1 MRNPIPDLMGNRPW
15 PRVVVLGSG
24 SLAGG
29 CIVVWNF
36 IRMEVV
42 KWGLLAL
49 TLLVF
54 FWWWDVYR
62 EGSGGTHNRGIRFAL
77 RYGMALFIGSEILFF
92 AAFFWSYFHGNWHPE
107 QGDDWTRAE
116 YGAVIIDPFG
126 IPFLN
131 TLILLIS
138 GVVVTLSHHRTVVKA
153 GYTRVTLAGT
163 ILLGV
168 YFMMMQMVEYEV
180 SGFSANRSRYGTL
193 FFLLTGF
200 HGLHVTIGVILL
212 RFTLYRHERGSMKE
226 RKHVFHEAAAWYW
239 HFVDVVWLGLYL
251 FIYWYGMDGNGPTV
265 I

>member
-1 MRNPIPDLMGNRPW
+1 MRQTVPDLMVKRPW
-15 PRVVVLGSG
+15 PSITVLGR
-24 SLAGG
+24 GG
-29 CIVVWNF
+29 LFGGFIIVWNF
-36 IRMEVV
+36 IRMDVV

-49 TLLVF
+49 TFLVF

-62 EGSGGTHNRGIRFAL
+62 EGTGGTHNRGIRFAL
-77 RYGMALFIGSEILFF
+77 RYGMALFIGSEVLFF
-92 AAFFWSYFHGNWHPE
+92 AAFFWRYFHGNWHPDK
-107 QGDDWTRAE
+107 GDDWTRAE

-138 GVVVTLSHHRTVVKA
+138 GIIVTMSHHGAVVKC
-153 GYTRVTLAGT
+153 GFTRTTLGVT

-168 YFMMMQMVEYEV
+168 YFVIMQMVEYEV
-180 SGFSANRSRYGTL
+180 SGFSANRRRYGTL

-200 HGLHVTIGVILL
+200 HGMHVRIGVILL
-212 RFTLYRHERGSMKE
+212 SFAFYRHERGRMNES
-226 RKHVFHEAAAWYW
+226 KHVFHEAAAWYW

-251 FIYWYGMDGNGPTV
+251 FIYWYGMDGKGPN